1 MKLCE
6 PRIGIERLCGL
17 FGLSRQAYYNYR
29 KRSVQKY
36 LETDQVIKL
45 IKAVR
50 SVHPRMGCRK
60 IYSTI
65 KSDLDI
71 AGIKI
76 GRDKMFDLM
85 SDNELLIRK
94 RRRKVITTNSF
105 HSFRKYKNLIQD
117 FVPYKANQLWVSDI
131 TYIRN
136 GEEFMYLFLITDAY
150 SKKVVGYKLGRTL
163 ETKHAIDSLEQAL
176 KSTKRTEGLIHHSDR
191 GIQYC
196 SYNYVKLL
204 QDYKVE
210 VSMTENSDPRENAIA
225 ERINGILKEEYI
237 KPLKRRGGLGLSDII
252 DTAIYRYN
260 QLRPHLSCDMKTPA
274 EAHTMKGEIQK
285 RWKNYYKKQTVN
297 IN

>member
-1 MKLCE
+1 MKLSE
-6 PRIGIERLCGL
+6 PEIGIGRLCGL
-17 FGLSRQAYYNYR
+17 FGLSRQAYYSYK
-29 KRSVQKY
+29 KRRVQTY
-36 LETDQVIKL
+36 LETDQVIKM
-45 IKAVR
+45 IKSVR

-60 IYSTI
+60 IYDII
-65 KSDLDI
+65 KVDLDM
-71 AGIKI
+71 AKIKI
-76 GRDKMFDLM
+76 GRDKLFDLM

-94 RRRKVITTNSF
+94 RRRKAITTNSF
-105 HSFRKYKNLIQD
+105 HSFRRYKNLIQD
-117 FVPYKANQLWVSDI
+117 FIPYQANQLWVSDI

-136 GEEFMYLFLITDAY
+136 GEGFMYLFLITDAY

-176 KSTKRTEGLIHHSDR
+176 KSAKRIEGLIHHSDR

-196 SYNYVKLL
+196 SNNYVKLL
-204 QDYKVE
+204 QDYNVE
-210 VSMTENSDPRENAIA
+210 ISMTENSDPRENAIA
-225 ERINGILKEEYI
+225 ERVNGILKDEYI
-237 KPLKRRGGLGLSDII
+237 EPLLKRSGLGLSEII

-285 RWKNYYKKQTVN
+285 RWKNYYRKKPII